1 MSLRLLQFGTTGQ
14 VATELARQAPAHAV
28 QLTALPRVEADF
40 TDPEACAARV
50 VEHRPDLVVI
60 AAAYTAVDQAESERE
75 LAFRINAETPGAIAH
90 ATQSVGAAV
99 VNFST
104 DYVFAGDKGAP
115 YREDDATGPLSA
127 YGASKLA
134 GEAAVLA
141 ACDRALIL
149 RTSWVVSAHGKNFV
163 KTMLRIAGGDQPLKV
178 VDDQF
183 GRPTAAADLAG
194 FVLAN
199 AQRLARAPAG
209 DPLFGVHHFA
219 NAGEVSWKGFAE
231 AIFAEALGEAA
242 PPVGA
247 IRTADR
253 PSPAER
259 PLRGTLDTSRLEGA
273 FGYTPRPWRAALVD
287 ILAELKVSA

>member
-1 MSLRLLQFGTTGQ
+1 MSVRILQFGTTGQ
-14 VATELARQAPAHAV
+14 VATELVRQAPRHAV
-28 QLTALPRVEADF
+28 DLTALSRAEADF
-40 TDPEACAARV
+40 IDPQACAARV
-50 VEHRPDLVVI
+50 AEHRPDLVVI
-60 AAAYTAVDQAESERE
+60 AAAFTAVDQAESERE

-90 ATQSVGAAV
+90 AAQAVGAAV
-99 VNFST
+99 VSFST

-115 YREDDATGPLSA
+115 YVEDDATDPLSA

-149 RTSWVVSAHGKNFV
+149 RTSWVVSAHGRNFV
-163 KTMLRIAGGDQPLKV
+163 KTMLRLAGGDQPLKV

-183 GRPTAAADLAG
+183 GRPTAAADLAS

-199 AQRLARAPAG
+199 AARLAEAPAG
-209 DPLFGVHHFA
+209 DPVFGVHHFA

-231 AIFAEALGEAA
+231 AVFADALGPAA

-247 IRTADR
+247 IRTAER
-253 PSPAER
+253 PAPAQR
-259 PLRGTLDTSRLEGA
+259 PLRGTLDTGKLERT
-273 FGYTPRPWRAALVD
+273 FGVTLRPWRTALSD